1 MPKISACIVAYCDYD
16 EVCSAVRSVLANTPG
31 DDFALYVV
39 DNASPDGCGP
49 RLAQTDFGDVRVQ
62 VICLPKN
69 LGFGKGHNSI
79 MDRLTSDVHF
89 ILNPDVIIHD
99 DILPQM
105 AQWLLDHP
113 GVVMATPQL
122 YFPDGRIQNLPRRKP
137 TPWLLLARQLAPRFG
152 GVMQKAD
159 EHYTM
164 QDEDLTIPRPIE
176 FCTGSFAAIRTDVF
190 KTIGGFDPEYFMYCL
205 LYTSDA
211 ADDKARVDLGGR
223 RIIKK
228 KKKKKHF
235 KAILKPYN
243 AFWNNFNIRM
253 PQCYPK
259 TLRRLKT
266 ALKCKVYIS

>member
-1 MPKISACIVAYCDYD
+1 MRCRAQRAGQH
-16 EVCSAVRSVLANTPG
+16 PG

-164 QDEDLTIPRPIE
+164 QDEDLTIPAPL
-176 FCTGSFAAIRTDVF
+176 SFA
-190 KTIGGFDPEYFMYCL
+190 P
-205 LYTSDA
+205 A
-211 ADDKARVDLGGR
+211 ALPPSAPMCS
-223 RIIKK
+223 
-228 KKKKKHF
+228 
-235 KAILKPYN
+235 KPSAVLTPN
-243 AFWNNFNIRM
+243 TLCMWRM
-253 PQCYPK
+253 P
-259 TLRRLKT
+259 T
-266 ALKCKVYIS
+266 

>member
-1 MPKISACIVAYCDYD
+1 M
-16 EVCSAVRSVLANTPG
+16 
-31 DDFALYVV
+31 
-39 DNASPDGCGP
+39 
-49 RLAQTDFGDVRVQ
+49 Q

-164 QDEDLTIPRPIE
+164 QDEDLTIPAPL
-176 FCTGSFAAIRTDVF
+176 SFA
-190 KTIGGFDPEYFMYCL
+190 P
-205 LYTSDA
+205 A
-211 ADDKARVDLGGR
+211 ALPPSAPMCS
-223 RIIKK
+223 
-228 KKKKKHF
+228 
-235 KAILKPYN
+235 KPSAVLTPN
-243 AFWNNFNIRM
+243 TLCMWRM
-253 PQCYPK
+253 P
-259 TLRRLKT
+259 T
-266 ALKCKVYIS
+266 